1 MDIDTNIPIGIDDL
15 DTSWLDE
22 FDKLDN
28 EYKNYYNEEQLFIR
42 IKFVYININSEI
54 DKIKEEKYFFRTS
67 NKISRD
73 ELIGIIKKNALSVN
87 KAYSLLSILKF
98 IINIQPL
105 EIKSFLRN
113 NSHKNNLDRNFLV
126 SIKNIDDIIFEKS
139 ISMFHDINE
148 LLILFFEKQTQKNAS
163 NQNCTKK
170 LFINTNTKKYT
181 RRKQFKATNTL

>member
-1 MDIDTNIPIGIDDL
+1 MNIDENIPNGIDDL

-54 DKIKEEKYFFRTS
+54 NQIKEEKYFFRSS
-67 NKISRD
+67 NKISKD
-73 ELIGIIKKNALSVN
+73 ELISLIKKNSFSID
-87 KAYSLLSILKF
+87 KTYSLLSILKF
-98 IINIQPL
+98 TINIQPL
-105 EIKSFLRN
+105 QIK
-113 NSHKNNLDRNFLV
+113 NFLKNTSDRDNNFLE

-148 LLILFFEKQTQKNAS
+148 LFIIFFEKQRLNHVS
-163 NQNCTKK
+163 NQSSTKK
-170 LFINTNTKKYT
+170 LFINPNTKKYT
-181 RRKQFKATNTL
+181 RRKQFKASQIL